1 MGNDIALVC
10 MGLIEMLKSLIFSA
24 DFMERHRRSEIDFTR
39 QRCLTFSVVVIF
51 LLNLVKRALQD
62 ELDEFFKLL
71 NGEEVAKRIVTKSA
85 FTQARKKLNYTAF
98 VELNQ
103 AQVDFFYDRFEPRR
117 WCGFR
122 LLAVD
127 GSTSELPRLPEV
139 REHFGV
145 WHPKQ
150 GEPCPLA
157 RVSQIFDVL
166 NEITLEA
173 IISPKDIGE
182 RALAAQHF
190 DTP

>member
-1 MGNDIALVC
+1 
-10 MGLIEMLKSLIFSA
+10 
-24 DFMERHRRSEIDFTR
+24 
-39 QRCLTFSVVVIF
+39 
-51 LLNLVKRALQD
+51 
-62 ELDEFFKLL
+62 
-71 NGEEVAKRIVTKSA
+71 VARRIVTKSA
-85 FTQARKKLNYTAF
+85 FTQARKKLKHTAF

-103 AQVDFFYDRFEPRR
+103 AQVDFFYDQLEPRR

-127 GSTSELPRLPEV
+127 GSTSELPRTLEIM
-139 REHFGV
+139 EHFGV

-182 RALAAQHF
+182 RVLAAQHF
-190 DTP
+190 DILKADDLVLLDRGYPAFWLFVLILSHQAHFCRPHAPGGVGRGRPIRGHWVA